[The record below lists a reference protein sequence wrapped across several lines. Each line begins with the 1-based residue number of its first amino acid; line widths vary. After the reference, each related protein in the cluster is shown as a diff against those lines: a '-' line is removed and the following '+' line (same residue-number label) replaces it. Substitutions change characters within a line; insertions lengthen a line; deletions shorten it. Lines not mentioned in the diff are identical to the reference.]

1 VPKQRLVANRTIV
14 LVGQKIGTGPC
25 AIAPTDRVLRRAW
38 TGIRLTGS
46 LRFPAQRQVIV
57 IRLTASPRGSAN
69 ASLVAAIRGHV
80 VSIYLE

>member
-1 VPKQRLVANRTIV
+1 
-14 LVGQKIGTGPC
+14 
-25 AIAPTDRVLRRAW
+25 LRRAW

-46 LRFPAQRQVIV
+46 LRVPAQRQVIV
-57 IRLTASPRGSAN
+57 IRLTASPCDSAN